1 MESKDS
7 SLVVVSRLLSL
18 AASFLQSMGP
28 RALWL
33 PQFWHVGS
41 VVVAPGP

>member
-7 SLVVVSRLLSL
+7 SLVVVSRLLTL
-18 AASFLQSMGP
+18 AAAFLQSMGP

-33 PQFWHVGS
+33 PQFWHMGS
-41 VVVAPGP
+41 AVVAPGP